1 MKTQKLLQAKIV
13 DEVFKNSKLDEK
25 TFLENHEVNLDGK
38 RVSFKG
44 GEYVTEDG
52 QVVSDQNKINKIKS
66 QMFASLDDDSKKT
79 ALNSMMVAEKR
90 GEIENSKNAQKAA
103 IADQALK
110 MMNPKQ
116 LQSFMDS
123 NNIQRDNQGNFVDKT
138 SGKVL
143 SSAEIYNKLDE
154 TQKVNALVK
163 MNNQAAS
170 AGGAGNVGLDG
181 TMELQVRKISKE
193 EAEKLIGELDSD
205 EVNVDMDALEH
216 EGEKAIQEIEQAGDV
231 SDAEVDAALGELES
245 VETAD
250 ADESRQ
256 GEIVVENI
264 EWNTAKF
271 AVTVLEEVKAEKG
284 EANIEDAKI
293 LVSCGRGVKNLDSA
307 HELAS
312 KIKGSAVSSSRTL
325 VDAGLM
331 DHERQVGQTGKTVR
345 PEVYLAFGISGAIQ
359 HLAGMEESEFI
370 VAVNTDKNAP
380 IFKVANLGIVADA
393 EAVFKNL
400 NKML

>member
-1 MKTQKLLQAKIV
+1 MAKNIFVFCEQRDGVLQNVALELLGVAR
-13 DEVFKNSKLDEK
+13 ELAEK
-25 TFLENHEVNLDGK
+25 T
-38 RVSFKG
+38 
-44 GEYVTEDG
+44 GE
-52 QVVSDQNKINKIKS
+52 
-66 QMFASLDDDSKKT
+66 
-79 ALNSMMVAEKR
+79 
-90 GEIENSKNAQKAA
+90 
-103 IADQALK
+103 
-110 MMNPKQ
+110 
-116 LQSFMDS
+116 
-123 NNIQRDNQGNFVDKT
+123 
-138 SGKVL
+138 
-143 SSAEIYNKLDE
+143 
-154 TQKVNALVK
+154 KVNAVLLGHGVQGRAAELIAHGADTVYVVDHENLEK
-163 MNNQAAS
+163 FVTEPYAQAMTHIARKYEPNVILFGATSIGRDLAPRLS
-170 AGGAGNVGLDG
+170 ARLKTGLTADCTKLEMDEEGNLFMTRPAFGGNLFAAIICPDHRPQMSTVRPGVMKKLEADPARVG
-181 TMELQVRKISKE
+181 
-193 EAEKLIGELDSD
+193 
-205 EVNVDMDALEH
+205 EVVA
-216 EGEKAIQEIEQAGDV
+216 
-231 SDAEVDAALGELES
+231 ES
-245 VETAD
+245 VEWD
-250 ADESRQ
+250 AS
-256 GEIVVENI
+256 
-264 EWNTAKF
+264 KF

-307 HELAS
+307 HELAT